1 MFGRTAHLESQIAHL
16 RARLDQQEALLAAL
30 AAQAGVDPT
39 TVRAAALEDT
49 MPPPVLDAL
58 RRRQMILA
66 IKEYRTATGA
76 GLAEAKRAVEEYAAA
91 HGY

>member
-16 RARLDQQEALLAAL
+16 RDRLDRQEALLTAL
-30 AAQAGVDPT
+30 AAQAGLDPAA
-39 TVRAAALEDT
+39 VRAAGVEDS
-49 MPPPVLDAL
+49 MPAPVLDAL